1 MTTDEGRA
9 LAFIS
14 MLHIAR
20 EDKKASELAEDI
32 ASKALKP
39 LLREMPEGERE
50 LWDQEHDPPIG
61 VALKERGGRRWVEWS
76 AVSDE
81 AVLWAAR
88 LGLFRDIDSTLWAGL
103 TEAPSQEVQ
112 SMIAAI
118 RPHVHQGQQET
129 LVLLPERRTR

>member
-14 MLHIAR
+14 MLHVAR
-20 EDKKASELAEDI
+20 EDAKAAELAADIAKKALMPI
-32 ASKALKP
+32 
-39 LLREMPEGERE
+39 LRESEDGE

-61 VALKERGGRRWVEWS
+61 VALKERGGRRWVEWA
-76 AVSDE
+76 AVPDD

-88 LGLFRDIDSTLWAGL
+88 LGLFRDIDSTLWNGL
-103 TEAPSQEVQ
+103 IEAPSQEVQ
-112 SMIAAI
+112 AMIAAI
-118 RPHVHQGQQET
+118 RPHLHQGTTET

>member
-14 MLHIAR
+14 MLHVAR
-20 EDKKASELAEDI
+20 EDAKAAELAAEI
-32 ASKALKP
+32 AKKELMP
-39 LLREMPEGERE
+39 ILRESEDGA

-61 VALKERGGRRWVEWS
+61 VALKERGGRRWVEWA
-76 AVSDE
+76 AVPDE

-88 LGLFRDIDSTLWAGL
+88 LGLFRDIDSTLWNGL
-103 TEAPSQEVQ
+103 VDAPSQEVQ
-112 SMIAAI
+112 AMIAAI
-118 RPHVHQGQQET
+118 RPHLHQGQQEV